1 MKKLFVAILAVYYLG
16 TSAGATLQLHYCM
29 DKLVDWRLWTS
40 GKKDNKCS
48 SCGMAKNE
56 PTNNGCCKDEH
67 KQIKLENDHRAA
79 DGYQQVQLLSVIIP
93 LRLIQLPLIDLPA
106 FTEENPANSAP
117 PRSSGVAVY
126 IRNEVFRI

>member
-1 MKKLFVAILAVYYLG
+1 MKKLFVAILAVFYLG

-29 DKLVDWRLWTS
+29 DKLVDWKLWS
-40 GKKDNKCS
+40 GGKKDNKCS
-48 SCGMAKNE
+48 SCGMVKNE
-56 PTNNGCCKDEH
+56 TTSNGCCKDEH

-93 LRLIQLPLIDLPA
+93 LQLIQLPLIDLPA
-106 FTEENPANSAP
+106 FTDENPANSAP
-117 PRSSGVAVY
+117 LRSSGVAVY